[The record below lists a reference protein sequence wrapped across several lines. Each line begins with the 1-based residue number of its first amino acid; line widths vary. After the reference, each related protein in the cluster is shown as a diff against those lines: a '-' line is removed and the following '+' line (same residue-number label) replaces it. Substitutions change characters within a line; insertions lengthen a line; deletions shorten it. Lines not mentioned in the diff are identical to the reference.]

1 MTINVMKEYLKIV
14 QEELTTYMKLIFE
27 KKYNRKI
34 TLRYL
39 DAYMNVRF
47 YNFYI
52 KDENL
57 TFRKNY
63 LNAIKEEE
71 QKILDDM
78 PKKKKLIE
86 DMGLFFYYILYFDK
100 ISYRVDTEEIVEKL
114 YKIRKRILKKDNP
127 DFKKDFYNT
136 YKAYTNIKNQFLT
149 TFNTDKFI
157 LKIADYEG
165 TNNANRVILRYTI
178 EESTLYNTQAYET
191 AFSEGIVFEDKLFVE
206 YYLITA
212 QVIQDI
218 LKGNFKK
225 QYIVEFN
232 PNLLKKNRKLNQLLE
247 IINNSA
253 IQDKVNIRI
262 EYADFIKNKDKVYD
276 LMRNGYR
283 LAIVLDNTFEP
294 EYANFQRLNAFN
306 YILANKKLKY
316 FDKILLNEQEL
327 NGLIKI

>member
-1 MTINVMKEYLKIV
+1 MSLKEVLIDIIIPLISGFIGGSIGSVVIIKNKYSSIGTI
-14 QEELTTYMKLIFE
+14 
-27 KKYNRKI
+27 
-34 TLRYL
+34 
-39 DAYMNVRF
+39 
-47 YNFYI
+47 
-52 KDENL
+52 
-57 TFRKNY
+57 
-63 LNAIKEEE
+63 
-71 QKILDDM
+71 
-78 PKKKKLIE
+78 
-86 DMGLFFYYILYFDK
+86 
-100 ISYRVDTEEIVEKL
+100 
-114 YKIRKRILKKDNP
+114 KKDNP
-127 DFKKDFYNT
+127 EFKKDFYNT

-253 IQDKVNIRI
+253 IQDKVNMRI

>member
-1 MTINVMKEYLKIV
+1 
-14 QEELTTYMKLIFE
+14 
-27 KKYNRKI
+27 
-34 TLRYL
+34 
-39 DAYMNVRF
+39 
-47 YNFYI
+47 
-52 KDENL
+52 
-57 TFRKNY
+57 
-63 LNAIKEEE
+63 
-71 QKILDDM
+71 M
-78 PKKKKLIE
+78 PKNKKLIE

-127 DFKKDFYNT
+127 EFKKDFYNA
-136 YKAYTNIKNQFLT
+136 YRIYTNRKNQFLT
-149 TFNTDKFI
+149 TFDTDKFI

-165 TNNANRVILRYTI
+165 TNNANRVVLRYII
-178 EESTLYNTQAYET
+178 EEPTLYNTQAYET
-191 AFSEGIVFEDKLFVE
+191 AFSEGVVSEDKLFVE
-206 YYLITA
+206 YYLITT

-232 PNLLKKNRKLNQLLE
+232 PSLLKKNRKLNQLLE

-276 LMRNGYR
+276 LMKNGYR

-294 EYANFQRLNAFN
+294 EYSNFQRLNAFN
-306 YILANKKLKY
+306 YILASKKLEY